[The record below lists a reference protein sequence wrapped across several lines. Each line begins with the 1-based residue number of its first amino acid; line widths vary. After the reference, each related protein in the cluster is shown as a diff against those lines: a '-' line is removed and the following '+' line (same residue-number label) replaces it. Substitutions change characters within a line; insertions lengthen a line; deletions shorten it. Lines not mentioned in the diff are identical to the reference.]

1 MPNTYFQF
9 KQFTIHQ
16 GNCAMKVSTD
26 ACLLG
31 AWANP
36 KSDTKSILDIGC
48 GTGILSLMIAQ
59 RYPDAII
66 DAIEID
72 ENAFHQANQN
82 FIPSKFA
89 HQLSCNLTSVQNLVK
104 NSAKKYDAIICN
116 PPYFQGDLIAKNKE
130 LNIAKHSTA
139 LTLAELNDALNNLLS
154 NDGKA
159 FLILPHHRLP
169 ELKLNIEQI
178 VFIQDS
184 THTKCKRV
192 MVKLSKTKTDLTK
205 NYLLIK
211 DGNGD
216 YSAEFIR
223 LLKPYYLNL

>member
-1 MPNTYFQF
+1 MSNTYFQF

-36 KSDTKSILDIGC
+36 NRDTKSILDIGC
-48 GTGILSLMIAQ
+48 GTGILSLMMAQ
-59 RYPDAII
+59 RYPNAII

-82 FIPSKFA
+82 FIHSKFA
-89 HQLSCNLTSVQNLVK
+89 HQLNCNFNSVQNLVK
-104 NSAKKYDAIICN
+104 NCTQKYDAIICN

-130 LNIAKHSTA
+130 LNIAKHSIA

-159 FLILPHHRLP
+159 FLILPYHRLP
-169 ELKLNIEQI
+169 ELKLNIEHI
-178 VFIQDS
+178 VLIQDNK
-184 THTKCKRV
+184 HAKCKRV
-192 MVKLSKTKTDLTK
+192 MVKLSKIKTELIKD
-205 NYLLIK
+205 YLLIK
-211 DGNGD
+211 NEKGD
-216 YSAEFIR
+216 YSLAFMA
-223 LLKPYYLNL
+223 LLKPYYLHL